1 MTSVLKRESFA
12 SHDVFELNNYDIF
25 KDSML
30 HKGRQNVVKLVK
42 ENRMNELKNEFMTY
56 CQQGD
61 SYSLTHSLIH

>member
-1 MTSVLKRESFA
+1 MTSVLKS
-12 SHDVFELNNYDIF
+12 YDIF

-30 HKGRQNVVKLVK
+30 HKDRPNVVKLVK

-61 SYSLTHSLIH
+61 NYSLTHSFIHSFIH